1 MLSKVL
7 WFCAVF
13 GVLIFINA
21 CSTYFEAEKVHY
33 ERNISSE
40 VLHETE

>member
-1 MLSKVL
+1 MLSKFL
-7 WFCAVF
+7 WFFLVF
-13 GVLIFINA
+13 GVLISINA

-40 VLHETE
+40 VLNEKK

>member
-1 MLSKVL
+1 MLSKIF

-13 GVLIFINA
+13 GVLIMINA
-21 CSTYFEAEKVHY
+21 CSTYFDAEKVHY

-40 VLHETE
+40 VLSETK